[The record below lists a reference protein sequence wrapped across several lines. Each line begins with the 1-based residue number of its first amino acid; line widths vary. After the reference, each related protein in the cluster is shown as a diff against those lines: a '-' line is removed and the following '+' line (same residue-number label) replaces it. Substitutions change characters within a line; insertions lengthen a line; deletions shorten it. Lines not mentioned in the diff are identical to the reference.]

1 MITRITSTPKDYAWG
16 SPTAL
21 QELLGTPVDGRPQA
35 ELWLGAHPST
45 ATHIVDASP
54 GMPATLNEWLVHNDA
69 GRLPFLLKL
78 LAAEQ
83 PLSLQAHPALEHA
96 RASFAE
102 EESSGLPIDHPQRN
116 YKDAW
121 HKPEL
126 IVALV
131 DGFEALC
138 GFRREASSIDFL
150 SELADVA
157 ESEAGRLIHGL
168 VRRIDDQGLAET
180 VAAILGERKPELVTA
195 LVGAAGAVPGQ
206 GRWSLEAALLVRLQ
220 DVYPDDSGIV
230 VAALMNFVTLR
241 AGEGLFLAAGN
252 IHAYVRGLGVE
263 VMAASDNVLR
273 GGLTTKHIDVPE
285 LLSVLDFTPIDPPL
299 VLATRHGNLDEYEVP
314 VPDFALLRF
323 RGADGPAVLD
333 VRDPAIVVAVEGRV
347 IVGRGTEE
355 VVLEPGQAAFIAP
368 GQEAS
373 ELSGPGTAFVATGRA
388 SE

>member
-45 ATHIVDASP
+45 DTRIVDASP
-54 GMPATLNEWLVHNDA
+54 GMPATLNERLVDDDA

-83 PLSLQAHPALEHA
+83 PLSLQAHPTLEHA

-102 EESSGLPIDHPQRN
+102 EESGGLPIDHPQRN

-126 IVALV
+126 IVALL

-150 SELADVA
+150 SELALVA
-157 ESEAGRLIHGL
+157 EPEAGRLIHGL

-180 VAAILGERKPELVTA
+180 VSAVLGERKPELVTA
-195 LVGAAGAVPGQ
+195 LVGAAGAVPEQ
-206 GRWSLEAALLVRLQ
+206 GRWSREAALLVRLQ
-220 DVYPDDSGIV
+220 DVHPGDPGIV
-230 VAALMNFVTLR
+230 VAALMNFVILR

-252 IHAYVRGLGVE
+252 IHAYVHGLGVE

-273 GGLTTKHIDVPE
+273 GGLTSKHIDIPE
-285 LLSVLDFTPIDPPL
+285 LLNVLDFTPIDPPL
-299 VLATRHGNLDEYEVP
+299 VSATRHGNLDEYEVP

-323 RGADGPAVLD
+323 RGADGPALLD
-333 VRDPAIVVAVEGRV
+333 VRDSAIAVAVEGRV
-347 IVGRGTEE
+347 VIRRGLEE
-355 VVLEPGQAAFIAP
+355 VVLDRGQAAFIAP
-368 GQEAS
+368 AQGML
-373 ELSGPGTAFVATGRA
+373 ELLGAGVAFVATGRA

>member
-21 QELLGTPVDGRPQA
+21 QELLGTPIDGRPQA

-45 ATHIVDASP
+45 ATRIVGAGP
-54 GMPATLNEWLVHNDA
+54 GMPATLNEWLVDNDA

-83 PLSLQAHPALEHA
+83 PLSLQAHPTLERA

-102 EESSGLPIDHPQRN
+102 EESSGLPIDHPERN
-116 YKDAW
+116 YKDPW

-126 IVALV
+126 IVALL

-138 GFRREASSIDFL
+138 GFRREASSVDFL
-150 SELADVA
+150 SALADVA
-157 ESEAGRLIHGL
+157 EPEVGQRILGLIRH
-168 VRRIDDQGLAET
+168 IDDQGLAKT
-180 VAAILGERKPELVTA
+180 VSALLGERKPELVAA
-195 LVGAAGAVPGQ
+195 LVCAAEAVPEH
-206 GRWSLEAALLVRLQ
+206 GRWSREAALLVRLQ
-220 DVYPDDSGIV
+220 DVHPGDPGIV

-299 VLATRHGNLDEYEVP
+299 VLATRHADLDEYGVP

-333 VRDPAIVVAVEGRV
+333 VRDPAIVVAVEGSV
-347 IVGRGTEE
+347 IVGRGPEE
-355 VVLEPGQAAFIAP
+355 IVLEPGQAAFIAP
-368 GQEAS
+368 GQEAP
-373 ELSGPGTAFVATGRA
+373 ELSGTGTAFVATGRA